1 MAFNN
6 RVISVPSIFVN
17 NEPIS
22 IVPNSFKF
30 KLGKGETNVR
40 AASVGGGAS
49 VSIHSENAESQVGE
63 IKFAMYTTTDNIA
76 RVNLWKSNTGAN
88 AVQAIQRSQVPISL
102 QNASMTNDPEIEATA
117 DGKMEVEFKGDSI
130 NAIF

>member
-6 RVISVPSIFVN
+6 RAISVPSIFVN
-17 NEPIS
+17 NEPVS

-30 KLGKGETNVR
+30 KLGAGETNVR

-49 VSIHSENAESQVGE
+49 VSIHSENAESKYGE
-63 IKFAMYTTTDNIA
+63 MKFELFTTTDNIA
-76 RVNLWKSNTGAN
+76 RVNSWKLNVGAN
-88 AVQAIQRSQVPISL
+88 AVQAIQKNQVPVSL
-102 QNASMTNDPEIEATA
+102 QNASMVNDPEIEATA
-117 DGKMEVEFKGDSI
+117 DGKMAVEFKGDQI